1 MGKVIDLT
9 EEQSYMRSAKFTGGL
24 THFQTQATISHKKVL
39 CRPYKAKFTEIL
51 QAMMDLDKTSD
62 NVRKCLRTSEILKP
76 YKIVRSIIGF
86 METQFIGLSDGVF
99 DKKKLYN
106 LI

>member
-1 MGKVIDLT
+1 
-9 EEQSYMRSAKFTGGL
+9 
-24 THFQTQATISHKKVL
+24 
-39 CRPYKAKFTEIL
+39 
-51 QAMMDLDKTSD
+51 MDLDKTSD

-86 METQFIGLSDGVF
+86 METQFIGLSDDVF

-106 LI
+106 LIWGQWVMDIIEVSLFKIDEIGIC